1 VSGKATHQSELSSTG
16 GRRVRTGEM
25 NLRRTGRG
33 GRNDRE
39 ACHVIKRSGRRKATF
54 NQRLPGSQAQGY
66 TQARLRPWVAYTPV
80 KNRRAVCATRGPSA
94 GAVDLMP
101 STRRYYC
108 ADNGAGQ
115 STYRRKDDHVVRIGG
130 VTAVEEGAFGTVYMT
145 PYDMISG

>member
-1 VSGKATHQSELSSTG
+1 
-16 GRRVRTGEM
+16 M

-54 NQRLPGSQAQGY
+54 YQRLSGSQVKGY
-66 TQARLRPWVAYTPV
+66 ARARLRPWVASTPV
-80 KNRRAVCATRGPSA
+80 KNRRAVCARGPSA

-101 STRRYYC
+101 STRRSDC

-115 STYRRKDDHVVRIGG
+115 NTYRRKDDPPVRIRG
-130 VTAVEEGAFGTVYMT
+130 VTAVEGGAFGTVCVA